1 MSNKK
6 VACMLFNLSTASL
19 SNDDLKN
26 YDNDTF
32 FAPNAVNS
40 FKKWNPE
47 VDTFYLDDKG
57 FKEMMEELDITEYYD
72 NVGVVRIQVIKELM
86 KQRGYTKCIMLG
98 IDTFTCARLDEFLD
112 DDITDMICS
121 AGPPYAFI
129 KTDYWSPPTIQFT
142 HNNQTYQDV
151 AFINADVVCINSAE
165 MAELLYDKSIEYWTG
180 HAEQGG
186 MNWCYNNQ
194 KLLGVKVSI
203 VDFPYLTSKVAYN
216 VRSKG
221 AACGGYQMMNGKLL
235 SGRNGQV
242 ISDIYPT
249 TEYSVIDNKL
259 FTKDSKQIKVF
270 HYAEGLGCRTDKD
283 EQTYAEAV
291 HEMKTMW
298 FNKETIDFLEKECG
312 CNFK

>member
-1 MSNKK
+1 MNNKK
-6 VACMLFNLSTASL
+6 VACMLFNLSTATV

-40 FKKWNPE
+40 FKKWNPD
-47 VDTFYLDDKG
+47 VDTFYLDDNG
-57 FKEMMEELDITEYYD
+57 FKEMLKELNITEYYE
-72 NVGVVRIQVIKELM
+72 NVGVVRIHVIKELM
-86 KQRGYTKCIMLG
+86 KQKGYTKCIMLG

-121 AGPPYAFI
+121 AGPPYSFI
-129 KTDYWSPPTIQFT
+129 KTEYWAPPIVQFT
-142 HNNQTYQDV
+142 HDNQTYQDV
-151 AFINADVVCINSAE
+151 AFINADVVCINNVK
-165 MAELLYDKSIEYWTG
+165 MAELLYDKSIEYWTS

-186 MNWCYNNQ
+186 MNWCYINQ
-194 KLLGVKVSI
+194 DSLGVKVSI
-203 VDFPYLTSKVAYN
+203 VDFPYLSSKVVYN

-221 AACGGYQMMNGKLL
+221 IACGGYQMMNGKLL

-259 FTKDSKQIKVF
+259 FTKDGKQIKVF

-298 FNKETIDFLEKECG
+298 FNKETINFLEQECG